1 MTYPNSTLP
10 LSIFIFLLYG
20 LFTIL
25 FSALFYFPTYIK
37 NKGGSPITVIQT
49 NDASFTLPIR
59 LICAKAEGEGQLG
72 ILTIRNVGVN
82 RIRADCLDF
91 KVLHPL

>member
-1 MTYPNSTLP
+1 M
-10 LSIFIFLLYG
+10 
-20 LFTIL
+20 
-25 FSALFYFPTYIK
+25 
-37 NKGGSPITVIQT
+37 IQT

-59 LICAKAEGEGQLG
+59 LICTKAEGEGQLG